1 MPSTS
6 RRLACAETWAGNSA
20 TAAVVDF
27 PGLTA
32 WVYSVPVGTD
42 HFGGDVHYASVCP
55 SCIVSRVALADVSGH
70 GEIVA
75 ALGDKLRDLMQVY
88 LRDLEQIGLMRDLN
102 QALREDFSGGH
113 YATMMAVGWHGHRGL
128 MVVTNAGHPPPLWYR
143 AAREEWT
150 WLETLRPA
158 TPGRLSGVPLGL
170 LPDVTYDRVVIKP
183 QPGDLVV
190 LYSDGI
196 SEATNAA
203 GTELGRDGLLELLR
217 GIDGRSPESAGT
229 QLVSALGIFRGGE
242 PPQDDQTIIVIGKS
256 DS

>member
-1 MPSTS
+1 
-6 RRLACAETWAGNSA
+6 LA
-20 TAAVVDF
+20 
-27 PGLTA
+27 
-32 WVYSVPVGTD
+32 
-42 HFGGDVHYASVCP
+42 
-55 SCIVSRVALADVSGH
+55 
-70 GEIVA
+70 
-75 ALGDKLRDLMQVY
+75 
-88 LRDLEQIGLMRDLN
+88 
-102 QALREDFSGGH
+102 
-113 YATMMAVGWHGHRGL
+113 
-128 MVVTNAGHPPPLWYR
+128 
-143 AAREEWT
+143 
-150 WLETLRPA
+150 
-158 TPGRLSGVPLGL
+158 
-170 LPDVTYDRVVIKP
+170 DVTYDRVVIKP